1 MSGLNFKTKEY
12 LDKEKEK
19 ENQRKRDEKLRAKTS
34 LASNTTE
41 SQASDSK
48 KIPSTSDNI
57 DKGMSLAKTGA
68 GLLSKGTNALKGVS
82 PNTMGAADKAGQM
95 VAGIVD
101 PEGEGPATVASTA
114 LTGAS
119 IGSVVPGI
127 GTAIGAVVGLGLGL
141 IKAESN
147 KKKNQAAREAK
158 SAEIMGNA
166 LQRQSVFNP
175 IRLGSLNTAN
185 RDLKF

>member
-1 MSGLNFKTKEY
+1 MALKFQIQTGLNKKKKKEDEDNNEEQSQSSV
-12 LDKEKEK
+12 LS
-19 ENQRKRDEKLRAKTS
+19 KRSDLAADTSIKDINVNSSGPS
-34 LASNTTE
+34 LAS
-41 SQASDSK
+41 
-48 KIPSTSDNI
+48 
-57 DKGMSLAKTGA
+57 KGLDLAK
-68 GLLSKGTNALKGVS
+68 KGTSALGGVS
-82 PNTMGAADKAGQM
+82 SGTLNAADQGGQM

-101 PEGEGPATVASTA
+101 PEGEGAATVASTA

-147 KKKNQAAREAK
+147 KKKNEAARQAK
-158 SAEIMGNA
+158 AAEIMGNA
-166 LQRQSVFNP
+166 LQRQSEFRP
-175 IRLGSLNTAN
+175 IRLGALSGGN